1 MMLFLGRFSSLTH
14 MQNEQNLSLKKHI
27 NLIKFFQFK
36 IHKNTKKKKIIL
48 MNIQNNFSLK
58 NYNTFGIE
66 AKANQFVSVS
76 SIEELKEV
84 LTQSDDIFILGGG
97 SNMLLTQN
105 IEKLVV
111 HVNLKGREI
120 VEQNDDFAI
129 VKAQAGENWHEFV
142 LWCIAQNLGGIE
154 NLSLIPGNVGTT
166 PIQNIGAYGVEIKDT
181 MFSCEALN
189 LKTLEIETFTNA
201 QCKFEY
207 RESVFKN
214 ELKNQYIITSVSF
227 KLTKKN
233 HKVSTTYGAIETEL
247 HHQNIKNPTLKDVSN
262 AVIAIRQ
269 SKLPDPKELGNSGSF
284 FKNPVVP
291 ISVYE
296 KAKEKHPD
304 IPNYPVSE
312 THVKVP
318 AGWLIEQAGF
328 KGKRFGDAGIHSKQ
342 ALVLVNYGQATGSEI
357 WSVAQHI
364 QQTVKEMFGIVIEA
378 EVNVI

>member
-1 MMLFLGRFSSLTH
+1 
-14 MQNEQNLSLKKHI
+14 
-27 NLIKFFQFK
+27 
-36 IHKNTKKKKIIL
+36 
-48 MNIQNNFSLK
+48 MNIQTNFSLK

-66 AKANQFVSVS
+66 AKAKQFVSVS
-76 SIEELKEV
+76 SIDELKEV
-84 LTQSDDIFILGGG
+84 LSANNDIFILGGG
-97 SNMLLTQN
+97 SNMLLTQD

-111 HVNLKGREI
+111 HVNLKGKEI
-120 VEQNDDFAI
+120 VEENDDFTI
-129 VKAQAGENWHEFV
+129 IKAQAGENWHEFV
-142 LWCIAQNLGGIE
+142 LWCIDQNFGGIE

-181 MFSCEALN
+181 MFSCDALN

-214 ELKNQYIITSVSF
+214 ELKNQYIITSVCF

-247 HHQNIKNPTLKDVSN
+247 QHQNIQNPTLKDVSN

-284 FKNPVVP
+284 FKNP
-291 ISVYE
+291 IITKEAFE
-296 KAKEKHPD
+296 KVKALHPEM
-304 IPNYPVSE
+304 PHYVVSE
-312 THVKVP
+312 TEVKVP
-318 AGWLIEQAGF
+318 AGWLIEKAGF
-328 KGKRFGDAGIHSKQ
+328 KGKRFGDAGIHKNQ
-342 ALVLVNYGQATGSEI
+342 ALVLVNYGNATGQEI
-357 WSVAQHI
+357 LNVSKDI
-364 QQTVKEMFGIVIEA
+364 QETIFKKFGIHIEA